1 MAQLTEQEQQEI
13 EAAIL
18 GGKKIEA
25 IKLYRDAVPGTG
37 LKEAKDWVE
46 ELERNLRLKQPEKFS
61 ALPKKAG
68 CFGMVMALAVALGA
82 TVFVLVMIFGR

>member
-1 MAQLTEQEQQEI
+1 MAQLTEQQQQEI
-13 EAAIL
+13 EAAVL

-25 IKLYRDAVPGTG
+25 IKLYRETSGTG

-46 ELERNLRLKQPEKFS
+46 ELERQMRLKQPEKFS

-68 CFGMVMALAVALGA
+68 CFGMVMALAVTLGA
-82 TVFVLVMIFGR
+82 TVFALVIFFGR

>member
-1 MAQLTEQEQQEI
+1 MAQLTEQQQQEI
-13 EAAIL
+13 EAAVL

-46 ELERNLRLKQPEKFS
+46 ELERQLRFKQPEKFS

-68 CFGMVMALAVALGA
+68 CFGVVIAMAVALGA
-82 TVFVLVMIFGR
+82 TAFVLVIVFGR

>member
-1 MAQLTEQEQQEI
+1 MAQLTEQQQQEI

-25 IKLYRDAVPGTG
+25 IKLYREASGTG

-46 ELERNLRLKQPEKFS
+46 ELERQLRFKQPEKSS

-68 CFGMVMALAVALGA
+68 CFGMVMAVVFALGA
-82 TVFVLVMIFGR
+82 TAFVLMMVFGR